1 MLQPKKNSYEEFDNE
16 KKIPAAQKFPTHP
29 SSPPPPIIFLMVR
42 PLGQT
47 NNESNPSS
55 TEPIIF
61 PLVCPGSYPWS
72 KLMTCTNV
80 KLIIYHIFLYPIT
93 HLF

>member
-16 KKIPAAQKFPTHP
+16 KKNSCGSKIPHP
-29 SSPPPPIIFLMVR
+29 PFLRPPPIIFLMVR

-61 PLVCPGSYPWS
+61 PLVYPGSYPWS

-80 KLIIYHIFLYPIT
+80 KLIINNIFVVPVA